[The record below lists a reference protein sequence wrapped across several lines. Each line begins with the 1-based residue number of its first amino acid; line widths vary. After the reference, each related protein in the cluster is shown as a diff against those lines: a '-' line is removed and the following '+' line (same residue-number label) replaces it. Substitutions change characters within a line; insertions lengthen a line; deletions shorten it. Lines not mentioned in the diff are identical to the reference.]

1 MRDSTVYMASKP
13 SGPLA
18 PGVPHAKPVLKSS
31 RLCTGAKLQA
41 VAEMT
46 VILDLV
52 IRPEVS
58 DVEADL
64 YLLWAND
71 LLAPAKDDDD
81 GKS

>member
-1 MRDSTVYMASKP
+1 MASKP

-18 PGVPHAKPVLKSS
+18 PRVQHVKPVSKSS

-41 VAEMT
+41 VAEMA
-46 VILDLV
+46 VVLDLV
-52 IRPEVS
+52 IVPEVS

-64 YLLWAND
+64 YLHWAND

-81 GKS
+81 DKS